1 MSKKLHT
8 NSITAG
14 SQRNFAEMPSS
25 FLEKPRSTFI
35 RNSTYSTSFNAG
47 RLVPIYV
54 DEILPGDSVD
64 LDIGSLVRMA
74 TPIAPIMANIYLD
87 IYAFF
92 VPNRLVWDDW
102 EDFIAGKDDSLSI
115 PSFSPTY
122 WLGDFIIGASADDI
136 NVDNLPMITY
146 LGIVPDEDCQIK
158 YNSLEPRAY
167 FKIWADWFIP
177 DFFLI
182 DAKVT
187 SNSSD
192 FDAFGYFGNYLSNDT
207 LDGEFASASPLLPT
221 YKLHDLFT
229 SALDNPQ
236 RGGAV
241 SLPLGDT
248 APVYLDLNSPYEQ
261 KLVDFDGNMP
271 VGTGLAVDISNGL
284 LNLPGSSKMLY
295 VDPAGQMYADLATA
309 TAVTV
314 NDLRLAISTQKLLE
328 KDNYGQRYVEILQAH
343 FGVTSPDARLQR
355 SEFLAHKRITLN
367 MMTVLQNSSTEGETT
382 PLGSTGAFSATNDR
396 ASSFVRKSFVE
407 HGYFMVVATIRSE
420 NQYFNS
426 IDKSSIKRSRLDYY
440 WPSLANIGNQPIPQ
454 VLVSSKTAGQESLEN
469 QNVFGYGEAWFEYRF
484 KPSKV
489 TGLLNGSL
497 FESINVGS
505 MEYWTLGE
513 NIRDEVISE
522 EFLRYDPAIL
532 DQCLSVNHKNAH
544 QFICNF
550 GFVNKTS
557 RVMPV
562 YSIPSLES
570 KF

>member
-54 DEILPGDSVD
+54 DEILPGDSID

-74 TPIAPIMANIYLD
+74 TPIAPIMANIYMD

-92 VPNRLVWDDW
+92 VPNRLVWNSW
-102 EDFIAGKDDSLSI
+102 EDFISGKEEDTI
-115 PSFSPTY
+115 PFYTPTY
-122 WLGDFIIGASADDI
+122 WLGDIIIGESVDDI

-146 LGIVPDEDCQIK
+146 LGITPDEDCQIQ
-158 YNSLEPRAY
+158 YNALEPRAY
-167 FKIWADWFIP
+167 FKIWRDWFIP
-177 DFFLI
+177 EFFLTFSFVN
-182 DAKVT
+182 D
-187 SNSSD
+187 SNEHNSG
-192 FDAFGYFGNYLSNDT
+192 FGYFDNSIAGD
-207 LDGEFASASPLLPT
+207 LDGEFNSRSPLLPT

-248 APVYLDLNSPYEQ
+248 APVYLDMEPTTNEQ
-261 KLVDFDGNMP
+261 RLIKVSNGAEL
-271 VGTGLAVDISNGL
+271 GTSSSIGVFNGL
-284 LNLPGSSKMLY
+284 LSSDGTSAGIAYL
-295 VDPAGQMYADLATA
+295 DPNGQMYADLATA

-328 KDNYGQRYVEILQAH
+328 KDNYGQRYAEILQAH

-454 VLVSSKTAGQESLEN
+454 ILVSSQRAGQESLEN

-489 TGLLNGSL
+489 TGLLNGSI
-497 FESINVGS
+497 FEGTNVGS
-505 MEYWTLGE
+505 LEYWTLGE
-513 NIRDEVISE
+513 NIQDEVISE